1 MDKADV
7 MFSEK
12 IELHFKQVERST
24 DLAVAT
30 IDVRFNSLKEYTDLR
45 FRENL
50 VSVEKAATEL
60 ARRLNT
66 LNHAHEQQ
74 VEDKRNLLSINV
86 YDAEHKEV
94 TRQIIELRDF
104 KSNMEGRF
112 WVLGIV
118 VTLLSIV
125 IGVALRFI
133 H

>member
-74 VEDKRNLLSINV
+74 VEDKRNLLSIIV

-94 TRQIIELRDF
+94 TRQIIELRGF

-112 WVLGIV
+112 WALGIV
-118 VTLLSIV
+118 ITLLSIV

>member
-66 LNHAHEQQ
+66 LNHTHEQQ
-74 VEDKRNLLSINV
+74 VEDKRNLLSIIV

-112 WVLGIV
+112 WALGIV

>member
-74 VEDKRNLLSINV
+74 VEDKRNLLSIIV

-112 WVLGIV
+112 WALGIV

>member
-1 MDKADV
+1 MD
-7 MFSEK
+7 
-12 IELHFKQVERST
+12 
-24 DLAVAT
+24 
-30 IDVRFNSLKEYTDLR
+30 
-45 FRENL
+45 RENL

-74 VEDKRNLLSINV
+74 VEDKRNLLSIIV

-112 WVLGIV
+112 WALGIV

>member
-12 IELHFKQVERST
+12 IELIFKQVERST

-74 VEDKRNLLSINV
+74 VEDKRNLLSIIV

-112 WVLGIV
+112 WALGIV
-118 VTLLSIV
+118 ITLLSIV
-125 IGVALRFI
+125 IGVALHFI